1 MSTRDGD
8 IDEWFR
14 RWWTPWWPPWWGAG
28 SSSRRGTA
36 GGDIFRE
43 FEEMRQDMTRMFEET
58 VRDID
63 KVPKDLI
70 REYDTPS
77 GGRVREVGPLVYGY
91 SMTVG
96 PDGKPKV
103 KEFGNV
109 RSLGGRGGGG
119 IGMTPPALT
128 AEREP
133 LADVITTDKDIKVTV
148 EMPGISKQDIKINVQ
163 DGSVEIS
170 TTGTASK
177 KYRRSI
183 ELPQDADLDTAKSTY
198 TNGILEITFKRK
210 DKTKG
215 KELKIE

>member
-1 MSTRDGD
+1 MSTRDRD

-14 RWWTPWWPPWWGAG
+14 RWWSPWWGAG
-28 SSSRRGTA
+28 SRRGPA

-43 FEEMRQDMTRMFEET
+43 FEELRQ

-70 REYDTPS
+70 REYDTPT

-91 SMTVG
+91 SVTVG

-109 RSLGGRGGGG
+109 KSLGGGGG
-119 IGMTPPALT
+119 GMTPPALT

-133 LADVITTDKDIKVTV
+133 MADVTTSDKDVKVTV
-148 EMPGISKQDIKINVQ
+148 EMPGVSKQDIKINAQ
-163 DGSVEIS
+163 DYSVEVS
-170 TTGTASK
+170 TIESASK
-177 KYRRSI
+177 KYRLLI
-183 ELPQDADLDTAKSTY
+183 ELPKDADLETAKSTY
-198 TNGILEITFKRK
+198 TNGILVITFKK
-210 DKTKG
+210 KGKTKG
-215 KELKIE
+215 KELKID

>member
-1 MSTRDGD
+1 MSTRDRD

-14 RWWTPWWPPWWGAG
+14 RWWSPWWGAG
-28 SSSRRGTA
+28 SRRGTA

-43 FEEMRQDMTRMFEET
+43 FEEMRQDMTKMFEET

-70 REYDTPS
+70 REYDTPT

-91 SMTVG
+91 SVTVG

-109 RSLGGRGGGG
+109 KSLGGGGE
-119 IGMTPPALT
+119 GMTPPALT

-133 LADVITTDKDIKVTV
+133 MADVTTSDKDVKVTV
-148 EMPGISKQDIKINVQ
+148 EMPGVSKQDIKINAQ
-163 DGSVEIS
+163 DYSVEVS
-170 TTGTASK
+170 TIESASK
-177 KYRRSI
+177 KYHRLI
-183 ELPQDADLDTAKSTY
+183 ELPQDADLETAKSTY
-198 TNGILEITFKRK
+198 TNDILEITFKK
-210 DKTKG
+210 KGKTKG
-215 KELKIE
+215 KELKID

>member
-1 MSTRDGD
+1 MSTRDRD

-14 RWWTPWWPPWWGAG
+14 RWWSPWWGAG
-28 SSSRRGTA
+28 SRRGTA

-43 FEEMRQDMTRMFEET
+43 FEEMRQDMTKMFEET

-70 REYDTPS
+70 REYDTPT

-91 SMTVG
+91 SVTVG

-109 RSLGGRGGGG
+109 KSLGGGGG
-119 IGMTPPALT
+119 GMTPPALT

-133 LADVITTDKDIKVTV
+133 MADVTTSDKDVKVTV
-148 EMPGISKQDIKINVQ
+148 EMPGVSKQDIKINAQ
-163 DGSVEIS
+163 DYSVEVS
-170 TTGTASK
+170 TIESASK
-177 KYRRSI
+177 KYRRLI
-183 ELPQDADLDTAKSTY
+183 ELPQDADLETAKSTY
-198 TNGILEITFKRK
+198 TNGILEITFKK
-210 DKTKG
+210 KSKPKG
-215 KELKIE
+215 KEIRID

>member
-1 MSTRDGD
+1 MSTRDSDSD

-14 RWWTPWWPPWWGAG
+14 RLWSPWWTPWWGAG
-28 SSSRRGTA
+28 SRRGTA
-36 GGDIFRE
+36 GGDIFRG
-43 FEEMRQDMTRMFEET
+43 FEEMREDMARMFEET

-70 REYDTPS
+70 REYDTPT

-109 RSLGGRGGGG
+109 RSLGGIG
-119 IGMTPPALT
+119 GMTPPALT

-133 LADVITTDKDIKVTV
+133 LADVTTTDKDVKLTV
-148 EMPGISKQDIKINVQ
+148 EMPGVSKQDIKINVQ
-163 DGSVEIS
+163 DGSVEVS
-170 TTGTASK
+170 TIEGASK
-177 KYRRSI
+177 KYRRLI
-183 ELPQDADLDTAKSTY
+183 ELPPDADFETAKPTY
-198 TNGILEITFKRK
+198 TNGILEITFKK
-210 DKTKG
+210 KGKTKG
-215 KELKIE
+215 KELKID

>member
-1 MSTRDGD
+1 MSTRDRD

-14 RWWTPWWPPWWGAG
+14 RWWSPWWGAG
-28 SSSRRGTA
+28 SRRGTA

-43 FEEMRQDMTRMFEET
+43 FEEMRQDMTKMFKET

-70 REYDTPS
+70 REYDTPT

-91 SMTVG
+91 SVTVG

-109 RSLGGRGGGG
+109 KSLGGGGG
-119 IGMTPPALT
+119 GMTPPALT

-133 LADVITTDKDIKVTV
+133 MADVTTSDKDVKVTV
-148 EMPGISKQDIKINVQ
+148 EMPGVSKQDIKINAQ
-163 DGSVEIS
+163 DYSVEVS
-170 TTGTASK
+170 TIESASK
-177 KYRRSI
+177 KYRRLI
-183 ELPQDADLDTAKSTY
+183 ELPQDADLETAKSTY
-198 TNGILEITFKRK
+198 TNGILEITFKK
-210 DKTKG
+210 KGKTKG
-215 KELKIE
+215 KELKID

>member
-1 MSTRDGD
+1 MSTRDRD

-14 RWWTPWWPPWWGAG
+14 RWWSPWWGAG
-28 SSSRRGTA
+28 SRRGKA

-43 FEEMRQDMTRMFEET
+43 FEEMRQDMTKMFEET

-70 REYDTPS
+70 REYDTPT

-91 SMTVG
+91 SVTVG

-109 RSLGGRGGGG
+109 KSLGGGGG
-119 IGMTPPALT
+119 GMTPPALT

-133 LADVITTDKDIKVTV
+133 MADVTTSDKDVKVTV
-148 EMPGISKQDIKINVQ
+148 EMPGVSKQDIKINAQ
-163 DGSVEIS
+163 DYSVEVS
-170 TTGTASK
+170 TIESASK
-177 KYRRSI
+177 KYRRLI
-183 ELPQDADLDTAKSTY
+183 ELPQDADLETAKSTY
-198 TNGILEITFKRK
+198 TNGILEITFKK
-210 DKTKG
+210 KGKTKG
-215 KELKIE
+215 KELKID